1 MEYGCIGEK
10 LTHSFS
16 KIIHNELFDYDYRL
30 KELSREELD
39 GFMQRRDFKAINVT
53 IPYKQAVIPYLY
65 EIEKTAEEIGAVNT
79 VVNKNGKLYG
89 YNTDFVGM
97 TDLIKYNQ
105 IVIDSKKVLILGSG
119 GTSKTALAVAK
130 SLNAGEVY
138 RVSRS
143 KNEDCITY
151 EDAVNRHNDAEI
163 IINTTPCGMF
173 PNIGS
178 SPIDLSGFKRLEGV
192 VDAVY
197 NPIRSALVVS
207 ALNRGIKATG
217 GLYMLVSQAVA
228 AAEKF
233 TDNAVEPGRTAAVY
247 KKLLNGKQNVVLI
260 GMPGCGKS
268 TVGKCLSSQLSKRF
282 IDTDEEIVKKTG
294 IPIPEFF
301 ERYGE
306 QKFRET
312 ETEVIAQVSAL
323 QNAVIATGGGAV
335 LKGENIDFLKENGIV
350 FFIDRPFENLV
361 YSSDRPLSSSR
372 DMMKRRYDERYE
384 LYKTCADK
392 IIKTSQILED
402 NVKEIKKE
410 FLE

>member
-16 KIIHNELFDYDYRL
+16 KIIHNELFDYDYQL

-39 GFMQRRDFKAINVT
+39 EFMKRRDFKAINVT
-53 IPYKQAVIPYLY
+53 IPYKQTVIPYLY
-65 EIEKTAEEIGAVNT
+65 EIEKNAREIGAVNT
-79 VVNKNGKLYG
+79 VVNKDGKLYG
-89 YNTDFVGM
+89 YNTDFIGM
-97 TDLIKYNQ
+97 TELIDYNK
-105 IVIDSKKVLILGSG
+105 ILLDGRKVLVLGSG
-119 GTSKTALAVAK
+119 GTSKTAFAVAK
-130 SLNAGEVY
+130 SLNAKEVY

-143 KNEDCITY
+143 NTENCISY
-151 EDAVNRHNDAEI
+151 EDAVRRHNDAEI

-173 PNIGS
+173 PNIGN
-178 SPIDLSGFKRLEGV
+178 SPIDIGCFGKLEGV

-197 NPIRSALVVS
+197 NPLRSALVVS
-207 ALNRGIKATG
+207 ALNRGIKAAG

-233 TDNAVEPGRTAAVY
+233 TGKTVKSEKTVAVY
-247 KKLLNGKQNVVLI
+247 KKLFKEKQNVVLI

-268 TVGKCLSSQLSKRF
+268 TIGKRLASQLSKRF
-282 IDTDEEIVKKTG
+282 IDTDEEILKQIG
-294 IPIPEFF
+294 ISIPEFF

-306 QKFRET
+306 SKFREI
-312 ETEVIAQVSAL
+312 ETKIIKELSAV

-335 LKGENIDFLKENGIV
+335 LNTANIDFLKENGVV
-350 FFIDRPFENLV
+350 FFIDRPFQNLV

-372 DMMKRRYDERYE
+372 DMMKKRYDERYD
-384 LYKTCADK
+384 LYKACADK
-392 IIKTSQILED
+392 IIKTTQILED
-402 NVKEIKKE
+402 NITAVKKE

>member
-16 KIIHNELFDYDYRL
+16 KIIHNELFDYDYQL

-39 GFMQRRDFKAINVT
+39 EFMKRRDFKAINVT
-53 IPYKQAVIPYLY
+53 IPYKQTVIPYLY
-65 EIEKTAEEIGAVNT
+65 EIEKNAREIGAVNT
-79 VVNKNGKLYG
+79 VVNKDGKLYG
-89 YNTDFVGM
+89 YNTDFIGM
-97 TDLIKYNQ
+97 TELIDYNN
-105 IVIDSKKVLILGSG
+105 ILLDGRKVLILGSG
-119 GTSKTALAVAK
+119 GTSKTAFAVAK
-130 SLNAGEVY
+130 ALNAKEVY

-143 KNEDCITY
+143 NTENCISY
-151 EDAVNRHNDAEI
+151 EDAVRRHNDAEI

-173 PNIGS
+173 PNIGN
-178 SPIDLSGFKRLEGV
+178 SPIDIGCFGKLEGV

-197 NPIRSALVVS
+197 NPLRSALVVS

-233 TDNAVEPGRTAAVY
+233 TGKTVKPEKTVAVY
-247 KKLLNGKQNVVLI
+247 KKLFTEKQNVVLI

-268 TVGKCLSSQLSKRF
+268 TIGKRLASQLSKRF
-282 IDTDEEIVKKTG
+282 IDTDDEILKQIG
-294 IPIPEFF
+294 ISIPEFF

-306 QKFRET
+306 SKFREI
-312 ETEVIAQVSAL
+312 ETKIIKELSAV

-335 LKGENIDFLKENGIV
+335 LNTANIDFLKENGVV
-350 FFIDRPFENLV
+350 FFIDRPFQKLV

-372 DMMKRRYDERYE
+372 DMMKKRYDERYD
-384 LYKTCADK
+384 LYKACADN
-392 IIKTSQILED
+392 IIKTTQILED
-402 NVKEIKKE
+402 NITAVKKE